1 MGQELDFFK
10 RFYEIETIQLALIIG
25 IFIFIYQYYRKKLIY
40 EREKAIT
47 NEQHTQ
53 ELLNT
58 KLEIQQ
64 QTMQDMGIEI
74 HDNVGQRL
82 TLASIYAHQL
92 AFENK
97 SSPAYERMANVG
109 TIIDES
115 LKELRALSKNLANA
129 NAEIGELKDLIINE
143 CNRVNALKLCTVA
156 WNFNDSNFS
165 MSTTIKNFI
174 LRIIQEFLQNSLKHS
189 NCKNILLNFQYADS
203 GLLILVKDDGKGF
216 LLDSKKEVK
225 KDGIG
230 LQNMKKR
237 AELIGAEFSLNS
249 IVNKGTELNLFI
261 PSNKLNFT

>member
-1 MGQELDFFK
+1 MGQEHDFFK
-10 RFYEIETIQLALIIG
+10 NIVELWIILFVFIVG

-64 QTMQDMGIEI
+64 QTMQDMGREI

-97 SSPAYERMANVG
+97 SAPSYERMANVG

-143 CNRVNALKLCTVA
+143 CLRVNALKLCNVS
-156 WNFNDSNFS
+156 WNFIGTDFS

-216 LLDSKKEVK
+216 LLESKKDAK
-225 KDGIG
+225 KEGIG
-230 LQNMKKR
+230 LSNMKKR
-237 AELIGAEFSLNS
+237 AELIGAEFSINS